1 MRKNKFTHLILI
13 TVVFIFLNSSFA
25 YCLDDGFGGARKITG
40 RYLVIY
46 YAPQLDATA
55 LAQQL
60 NVGVA
65 DKILSG
71 GSTSMEITDLAD
83 MLDTLFL
90 RTCDIL
96 DMRLYSFQGNI
107 KICRDYS
114 HLSQVYNNIFNS
126 ELKGMRSFYIYEL
139 NTIYVS
145 PESFQRGIL
154 GHEIAHAIISH
165 YFVVQPP
172 VKIAEIL
179 AGYVEYQLRKTEHK

>member
-1 MRKNKFTHLILI
+1 MPKIRFGNFITILI
-13 TVVFIFLNSSFA
+13 VLFFLGLNSA
-25 YCLDDGFGGARKITG
+25 CGLDDGFGQAKKIEGEHFIT
-40 RYLVIY
+40 Y
-46 YAPQLDATA
+46 YAPQLDLFS

-60 NVGVA
+60 NVTATDKMLVGGPSGVN
-65 DKILSG
+65 
-71 GSTSMEITDLAD
+71 TDLAD

-96 DMRLYSFQGNI
+96 DMHLYSFQSNI

-114 HLSQVYNNIFNS
+114 HLNQVYNNIFNS
-126 ELKGMRSFYIYEL
+126 ELSGMSSFYVYGL

-172 VKIAEIL
+172 VKVAEIL
-179 AGYVEYQLRKTEHK
+179 AGYTEYQLRKVEKR